1 MMDKR
6 GSQGSQKRNKDGFLK
21 RSPFALILNQIQKK
35 TSLRQQDHSS
45 VAQLYKGPGEDESKT
60 EETTDSKIS
69 DDKNS
74 IANCYHQDVSEAVR
88 LLPFLPDVE
97 EFDVSWNDFIGGA
110 LSLLT
115 VELHHLSKL
124 KILRL
129 NNCRLTADDTNALG
143 KALCLIPQLEEMD
156 LSWNGKAGGN
166 LHLLMERFQK
176 GCSLKVLMLID
187 CNLTSEDGTLLAQA
201 LGGMQNLEVLD
212 LSMNKNIGS
221 SLRVIA
227 QELQNAPHLSVLKLH
242 KCGLNQDSVQYV
254 GTALRYLPYLRK
266 LDLSCNKE
274 AGGGFKDSAPV
285 ASLKHLQVLDLH
297 QCCITEADMEALT
310 QVIPLLASLEVLN
323 ISSNKN
329 IGSACEHLL
338 SRLRFLPKLKSVF
351 LNNCA
356 LQEGSFTALA
366 DATLQL
372 SGMKELDL
380 SWNKCVGGRL
390 KQLLDALSLAADF
403 QVLSLSSCALLADD
417 LATLASVLQKGH
429 LQRLRKLDLSYNDTV
444 SDEGW
449 TLFFQH
455 LHMLKELSELDVSL
469 RPSSSRYCGTW
480 FSDLLASLIKLP
492 AFTEVGVQRWVLTAP
507 QQQQLKDFKK
517 EDKKDIQ
524 FDCCSYVQDI
534 TK

>member
-74 IANCYHQDVSEAVR
+74 IANCYHQDVSEAGRSEPSGPESSEWKKVKHFYQR
-88 LLPFLPDVE
+88 FGKKPNARCV
-97 EFDVSWNDFIGGA
+97 N
-110 LSLLT
+110 
-115 VELHHLSKL
+115 
-124 KILRL
+124 L
-129 NNCRLTADDTNALG
+129 NNCGLTATDIMELG